1 MVKLKTEQAWGQQ
14 DVVLAEPSSPVF
26 ILGAPCSDAAS
37 LATSLTASKDFWTST
52 ESHLLYSLA
61 GPDEDGEAKLHSMFQ
76 KASANESFWLSK
88 NRVVFPEFAS
98 FIGLGI
104 DQMFLSR
111 SNKKRWVEASSE
123 NTLIAPDLSYMF
135 PKALFIH
142 LLRDGRDVVA
152 LMLKHGMQEDSEEGF
167 IAACKMWNIYV
178 QRSLEF
184 QEMFPDRALEVRHEQ
199 LLHSTETQVLW
210 IMNFLK
216 GSGPAAV
223 GGHFV
228 SQSHAFQERLWEDW
242 DSARRERFIDLCAG
256 RMTEVG
262 YALDWY

>member
-61 GPDEDGEAKLHSMFQ
+61 GPDEDGEAKLHAMFQ
-76 KASANESFWLSK
+76 KASVNESFWLSK

-135 PKALFIH
+135 PKARFIH

-167 IAACKMWNIYV
+167 TAACEMWNIYV
-178 QRSLEF
+178 QRGQEF
-184 QEMFPDRALEVRHEQ
+184 QEMFPDKVLEIRHEE
-199 LLHSTETQVLW
+199 LVHNVGTQALC
-210 IMNFLK
+210 IMEFL
-216 GSGPAAV
+216 GGAGAAAV
-223 GGHFV
+223 GKYFTA
-228 SQSHAFQERLWEDW
+228 QSHAFQERLWEDW
-242 DSARRERFIDLCAG
+242 DRARRELFVGLCAG
-256 RMTEVG
+256 HMTEVG
-262 YALDWY
+262 YV